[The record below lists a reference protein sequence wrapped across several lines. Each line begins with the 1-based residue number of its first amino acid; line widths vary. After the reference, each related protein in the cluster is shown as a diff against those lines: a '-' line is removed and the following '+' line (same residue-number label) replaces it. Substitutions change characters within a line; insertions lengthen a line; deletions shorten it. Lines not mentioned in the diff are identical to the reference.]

1 MDWMAFFGVVLGSTV
16 VAAVINVAYN
26 HWAEN
31 RWSSRAHEILQ
42 LMEMLDSNDQAARER
57 LRRLVDELI
66 ARGSGSELWRMSRGK
81 YRSEV
86 LFILVPAVVL
96 LISLVGLAA
105 HDMYKLVSLVNS
117 DFSDPVRFALV
128 VALLVSACFLVS
140 GVAVFFAS
148 RLPAWV
154 RGKLGS
160 RRRSADG
167 LAGERAG
174 DAPDPGEQGEKVDG
188 GGE

>member
-1 MDWMAFFGVVLGSTV
+1 MALFGVVLGSTV
-16 VAAVINVAYN
+16 VAAVINVAYD

-57 LRRLVDELI
+57 LRKLVDELI

-86 LFILVPAVVL
+86 LFILVPAVVF

-128 VALLVSACFLVS
+128 VALIISVCFLVS
-140 GVAVFFAS
+140 GVAVFFTS
-148 RLPAWV
+148 RFLARA
-154 RGKLGS
+154 RGKWGS
-160 RRRSADG
+160 GKRSANG
-167 LAGERAG
+167 LPGERAG
-174 DAPDPGEQGEKVDG
+174 DASDPGEQGEKVDG
-188 GGE
+188 DGE